1 MSMMVHLTQQPID
14 LQAILQA
21 VRSEEAG
28 GVVLFLGTVRAKAEG
43 KTVACLEYECYPEMA
58 RPILEQL
65 ASEAQS
71 RWNLVG
77 CCVVHRTGRVPVGEL
92 SVAIGCAAPHRAE
105 AFQAA
110 RWLIDQLKHQAPIWK
125 KEYFTD
131 GTSRWVSGPNADLP
145 GSSGGGDSG

>member
-1 MSMMVHLTQQPID
+1 MSLMIRLTEQPID
-14 LQAILQA
+14 VQA
-21 VRSEEAG
+21 VLQTVRSDEAG
-28 GVVLFLGTVRAKAEG
+28 AVVLFLGTVRAKTEG
-43 KTVACLEYECYPEMA
+43 KTVTCLEYECYSEMA
-58 RPILEQL
+58 GQILQQL

-71 RWNLVG
+71 RWNLLG

-110 RWLIDQLKHQAPIWK
+110 GWLIDQLKHQAPIWK

-131 GTSRWVSGPNADLP
+131 GTRRWVSGPSADLS
-145 GSSGGGDSG
+145 GSSEGGDSG